1 VNQRA
6 GDGGWMKL
14 FTVKL
19 KQGEKCVVRL
29 RSGGTGA
36 TAADAIRAESAA
48 RYNDGATVTSVELG
62 PLDGIVL
69 VKP

>member
-1 VNQRA
+1 
-6 GDGGWMKL
+6 MEL

-19 KQGEKCVVRL
+19 KQGETCVVRL

-48 RYNDGATVTSVELG
+48 RYNDGATITSVELA

-69 VKP
+69 VTP